1 MRKMTSKAT
10 RTREL
15 LLRTAINLFA
25 EKGYADTSIREIG
38 IRANVSTSILYHY
51 FKSKEDILFEVITTS
66 SRELIEMLKEIQERI
81 ENPVECLKEMLLA
94 HMVHFSLKRK
104 EETQILAADNH
115 LLAGESRLICRK
127 IQREIY
133 DMYSAQLKI
142 IAEHDLMKN
151 IDQTVVAFSVFGM
164 INSFYAWYHEKGR
177 LSKEEVAQ
185 NILELILHG
194 IIKE

>member
-1 MRKMTSKAT
+1 MTLKT
-10 RTREL
+10 KRTREL

-38 IRANVSTSILYHY
+38 IKADISTSILYHY
-51 FKSKEDILFEVITTS
+51 FNCKEDILFEVITTS
-66 SRELIEMLKEIQERI
+66 SHELIAMLKEIRERI
-81 ENPVECLKEMLLA
+81 ENPVECLKEMLIA
-94 HMVHFSLKRK
+94 HMVHFSLKRR

-115 LLAGESRLICRK
+115 LLTGEHGRICRQ

-133 DMYSAQLKI
+133 DLYSAQLKI
-142 IAEHDLMKN
+142 IARHDLMN
-151 IDQTVVAFSVFGM
+151 NVDRTVVAFSVFGM
-164 INSFYAWYHEKGR
+164 INSFYAWYDEKGR

-194 IIKE
+194 IIKK

>member
-1 MRKMTSKAT
+1 MSLKTK

-38 IRANVSTSILYHY
+38 IKADISTSILYHY
-51 FKSKEDILFEVITTS
+51 FKGKEDILFEVITIS
-66 SRELIEMLKEIQERI
+66 SHELIKMLKEIRERI
-81 ENPVECLKEMLLA
+81 EDPVECLKEMLIG
-94 HMVHFSLKRK
+94 HMVHFSLKRR

-115 LLAGESRLICRK
+115 LLTGEHGLICRK

-133 DMYSAQLKI
+133 DLYSAQLKI
-142 IAEHDLMKN
+142 IAQHDLMRN
-151 IDQTVVAFSVFGM
+151 VDRTVVAFSVFGM
-164 INSFYAWYHEKGR
+164 INSFYAWYDEKGR
-177 LSKEEVAQ
+177 LSKEAVAQ